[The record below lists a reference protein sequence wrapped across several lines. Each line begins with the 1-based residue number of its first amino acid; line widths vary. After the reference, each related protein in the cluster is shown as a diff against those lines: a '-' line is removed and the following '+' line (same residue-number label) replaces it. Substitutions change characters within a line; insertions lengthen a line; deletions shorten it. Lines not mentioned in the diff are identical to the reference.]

1 MSRPSFIDM
10 MYRMLTGKDPERNA
24 QLRDVMETVM
34 KEWHFTRVTTSE
46 PARQCARIALCQI
59 AMRWHPSDRFS
70 YSFEDI
76 VRKFA
81 EISPE
86 FKGKEI
92 TAFTMRDILLQNH
105 LSVLHH

>member
-10 MYRMLTGKDPERNA
+10 MYRVLTDMQPARDA
-24 QLRDVMETVM
+24 PLRDVMETVM
-34 KEWHFTRVTTSE
+34 KEWCFTRVTTSE

-59 AMRWHPSDRFS
+59 AMRWHPSDRFT
-70 YSFEDI
+70 YAFEDI
-76 VRKFA
+76 VKKFV

-86 FKGKEI
+86 LKGKEI
-92 TAFTMRDILLQNH
+92 TAFTMRDVLLQNH